1 MPNSASV
8 SAKPVL
14 ALAFLCV
21 VWGYAWVVLKIA
33 LRYAGVFDFTGLR
46 TIASAALLF
55 IIVIAMRRP
64 LRLSAWRAA
73 VVVGSLQTAGF
84 LLCSMWALSLGG
96 AGRTSVLVY
105 TMPFWT
111 LIFAW
116 LILGE
121 RMRGLQWLAVILA
134 FCGLMLI
141 VAPWDLQG
149 TLIASL
155 TAVAAGMFWSLGTVL
170 GKKMMPKDSIDLLTF
185 SAWQML
191 VAAVPLV
198 AAAWLV
204 PSSPVQWTTE
214 LIVCFVYAT
223 VLGSVL
229 GWFLWF
235 YVLNHMA
242 AGVATLNALAIPVIA
257 VASAWLQLGERPPPH
272 ELAGMLLIGIGLAL
286 LGALALRQS
295 RIANPGP
302 PSAAA

>member
-1 MPNSASV
+1 LPNSSSV

-14 ALAFLCV
+14 ALALLCV

-33 LRYAGVFDFTGLR
+33 LRYAGVFDFTSLR
-46 TIASAALLF
+46 TIASAVLLF
-55 IIVIAMRRP
+55 IIVVAMRRP

-73 VVVGSLQTAGF
+73 VVVGTLQTAGF
-84 LLCSMWALSLGG
+84 LLFSMWALSLGG

-141 VAPWDLQG
+141 VAPWDLRG

-214 LIVCFVYAT
+214 LIVCFIYAT

-272 ELAGMLLIGIGLAL
+272 ELAGMLLIGVGLAL
-286 LGALALRQS
+286 LGAIALRQN
-295 RIANPGP
+295 RIANPRP
-302 PSAAA
+302 RSA

>member
-1 MPNSASV
+1 MPNSSLT

-14 ALAFLCV
+14 ALALLCV

-46 TIASAALLF
+46 TIASAVLLF

-73 VVVGSLQTAGF
+73 VVVGTLQTAAF
-84 LLCSMWALSLGG
+84 LLFSMWALSLGG

-198 AAAWLV
+198 IAAWLV
-204 PSSPVQWTTE
+204 PSSPVQWTIE
-214 LIVCFVYAT
+214 LIVCFIYAT

-272 ELAGMLLIGIGLAL
+272 ELAGMLLIGVGLAL
-286 LGALALRQS
+286 LGAIALRQS
-295 RIANPGP
+295 RINPRR

>member
-1 MPNSASV
+1 LSNSPLA

-14 ALAFLCV
+14 ALVLLCFI
-21 VWGYAWVVLKIA
+21 WGYAWVVLKIA
-33 LRYAGVFDFTGLR
+33 LQYSGVWDFTGLR
-46 TIASAALLF
+46 TVVSTVLLF
-55 IIVIAMRRP
+55 IAVIAMRRP
-64 LRLSAWRAA
+64 LKLRAWRAA
-73 VVVGSLQTAGF
+73 VVVGTLQTAGF
-84 LLCSMWALSLGG
+84 LLFSMWALSLG
-96 AGRTSVLVY
+96 AVGRTSVLVY

-121 RMRGLQWLAVILA
+121 RMRGAQWLAVILA

-141 VAPWDLQG
+141 VAPWDMRG
-149 TLIASL
+149 TFTASF
-155 TAVAAGMFWSLGTVL
+155 TAVAAGMFWSLGTVMA
-170 GKKMMPKDSIDLLTF
+170 KKMMPKDSIDLVSF

-191 VAAVPLV
+191 VAMVPLLI
-198 AAAWLV
+198 AAWLV
-204 PSSPVQWTTE
+204 PSEPMRWTTE
-214 LIVCFVYAT
+214 LVVCFLYAT

-257 VASAWLQLGERPPPH
+257 VVSAWLQLEERPPPH
-272 ELAGMLLIGIGLAL
+272 ELAGMLLIGGGLAL

-295 RIANPGP
+295 RINPRP
-302 PSAAA
+302 APAQS

>member
-1 MPNSASV
+1 M
-8 SAKPVL
+8 L

-46 TIASAALLF
+46 TIASAVLLF

-73 VVVGSLQTAGF
+73 VVVGTLQTAAF
-84 LLCSMWALSLGG
+84 LLFSMWALSLGG

-198 AAAWLV
+198 IAAWLV

-214 LIVCFVYAT
+214 LIVCFIYAT

-272 ELAGMLLIGIGLAL
+272 ELAGMLLIGVGLAL
-286 LGALALRQS
+286 LGAIALRQS
-295 RIANPGP
+295 RINPRR

>member
-1 MPNSASV
+1 M
-8 SAKPVL
+8 L
-14 ALAFLCV
+14 ALALLCV

-46 TIASAALLF
+46 TIASAVLLF

-73 VVVGSLQTAGF
+73 VVVGTLQTAGF
-84 LLCSMWALSLGG
+84 LLFSMWALSLGG

-214 LIVCFVYAT
+214 LIVCFIYAT

-272 ELAGMLLIGIGLAL
+272 ELAGMLVIGVGLAL
-286 LGALALRQS
+286 LGTIALRQN
-295 RIANPGP
+295 RIANPRP
-302 PSAAA
+302 RSA

>member
-1 MPNSASV
+1 MPNSSLA

-14 ALAFLCV
+14 ALALLCV

-46 TIASAALLF
+46 TIASAVLLF

-73 VVVGSLQTAGF
+73 VVVGTLQTAAF
-84 LLCSMWALSLGG
+84 LLFSMWALSLGG

-198 AAAWLV
+198 IAAWLV

-214 LIVCFVYAT
+214 LIVCFIYAT

-272 ELAGMLLIGIGLAL
+272 ELAGMLLIGVGLAL
-286 LGALALRQS
+286 LGAIALRQS
-295 RIANPGP
+295 RINPRR

>member
-1 MPNSASV
+1 LPNSSSV

-14 ALAFLCV
+14 ALALLCV

-46 TIASAALLF
+46 TIASAVLLF
-55 IIVIAMRRP
+55 IIVVAMRRP

-73 VVVGSLQTAGF
+73 VVVGTLQTAGF
-84 LLCSMWALSLGG
+84 LLFSMWALSLGG

-214 LIVCFVYAT
+214 LIVCFIYAT

-272 ELAGMLLIGIGLAL
+272 ELAGMLLIGVGLAL
-286 LGALALRQS
+286 LGAIALRQN
-295 RIANPGP
+295 RIANPRP
-302 PSAAA
+302 RSA